1 MGKQQRAYPV
11 GSVAPLATFFMLSC
25 GGQGGWGL
33 GVGTLPDSENSPVKV
48 PGLRQQSG
56 RTERRVGTLDWRT
69 PRNPEGAD

>member
-1 MGKQQRAYPV
+1 MGA
-11 GSVAPLATFFMLSC
+11 GE
-25 GGQGGWGL
+25 GGGWGL
-33 GVGTLPDSENSPVKV
+33 GTLPDSENSPVKV